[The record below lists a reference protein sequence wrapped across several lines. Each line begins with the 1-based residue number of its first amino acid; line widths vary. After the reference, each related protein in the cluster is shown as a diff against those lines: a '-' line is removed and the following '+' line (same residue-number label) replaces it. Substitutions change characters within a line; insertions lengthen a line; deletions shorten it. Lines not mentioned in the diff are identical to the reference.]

1 LSIALRGIPEQDVG
15 NFQGARKFSSL
26 DNKREILYTKTSA
39 VSGKFF
45 ES

>member
-1 LSIALRGIPEQDVG
+1 L
-15 NFQGARKFSSL
+15 GAGKLSSL
-26 DNKREILYTKTSA
+26 DKEREILYTKTSA